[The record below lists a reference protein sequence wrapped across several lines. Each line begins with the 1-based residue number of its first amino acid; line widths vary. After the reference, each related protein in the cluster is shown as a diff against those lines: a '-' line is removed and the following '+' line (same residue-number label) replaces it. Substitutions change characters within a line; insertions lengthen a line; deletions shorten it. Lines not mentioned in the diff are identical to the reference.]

1 MDAYEY
7 LSQAK
12 LLDHQI
18 QSKLSQLESLKSL
31 ATSAASCCGNREP
44 IVKHSRNV
52 SAMEDTILKI
62 IEAEKELNAQID
74 ELVDLKLEI
83 SRTIAQVKDVT
94 LRLILEKHFL
104 AFQSLKDIGRD
115 LGFGKR
121 WMQIKYKM
129 AVAAVQTILEREES
143 G

>member
-12 LLDHQI
+12 LLDQRI
-18 QSKLSQLESLKSL
+18 QVKLSQLESLKSL
-31 ATSAASCCGNREP
+31 ATSAAACCGNREP

-74 ELVDLKLEI
+74 ELVDLKLDI
-83 SRTIAQVKDVT
+83 SRIISRVQDLT
-94 LRLILEKHFL
+94 LQLILEKHFL
-104 AFQSLKDIGRD
+104 AFQSLKDIGKD

-129 AVAAVQTILEREES
+129 AVAAVQTILERGED
-143 G
+143 